1 MKGLKR
7 ITSIVLALAMFATG
21 IAISGPTTVKA
32 DTATDNWK
40 ANGIVSPKQDKL
52 IGAGYIDVKWD
63 NTLTDVSQYKVYVDG
78 DLKVTVSPTSDKTMS
93 TEFYTTQVSEHNV
106 YVVATLKNGTNV
118 QTANR
123 RFYVTKKGVCVNTK
137 DMGTAVD
144 PASMNVGWY
153 YNWDWKSFK
162 DMNFSNKKFD
172 DLEFV
177 PMIWGDSMT
186 ETREIFDNVKSK
198 GYKYLLA
205 YNEPDL
211 KWESNVR
218 PDVMQYRWNDCVNN
232 KGNVRLGS
240 PAVSVFPTWSND
252 WWTPFWNSMAADKK
266 NAMSFIAVHSYQKSY
281 DGAKSAL
288 QYLQA
293 IDECWE
299 TYHKPIWITEFA
311 FWKFSIND
319 AAGCAKVQEFMKIV
333 IKGLNERSYVERY
346 SWFCPNIEE
355 DAASS
360 SSIFNYKT
368 GELTTLGKIYAQIG
382 NPSGDN
388 AKTYGVGS
396 YISTN
401 TSPAACAVA
410 MPTTLYSAKAKKKAF
425 KYQIKA
431 VSRAAG
437 YQVQYGVKKNMK
449 GSKSKYVK
457 KLNGTIKIKFTKKQK
472 KQIKKKKL
480 KIITYYVRVR
490 AYKTLD
496 GKRLYC
502 AWSSKDKVKVKTR

>member
-78 DLKVTVSPTSDKTMS
+78 DLKATVSPSSDKTMS

-106 YVVATLKNGTNV
+106 YVVATLKNGSNV

-186 ETREIFDNVKSK
+186 ETSEIFDNVKSK

-346 SWFCPNIEE
+346 SWFCP
-355 DAASS
+355 
-360 SSIFNYKT
+360 
-368 GELTTLGKIYAQIG
+368 
-382 NPSGDN
+382 
-388 AKTYGVGS
+388 
-396 YISTN
+396 
-401 TSPAACAVA
+401 
-410 MPTTLYSAKAKKKAF
+410 
-425 KYQIKA
+425 KYRRRCSKLIK
-431 VSRAAG
+431 
-437 YQVQYGVKKNMK
+437 Y
-449 GSKSKYVK
+449 
-457 KLNGTIKIKFTKKQK
+457 L
-472 KQIKKKKL
+472 
-480 KIITYYVRVR
+480 
-490 AYKTLD
+490 
-496 GKRLYC
+496 
-502 AWSSKDKVKVKTR
+502 

>member
-1 MKGLKR
+1 MKGFKR
-7 ITSIVLALAMFATG
+7 ITSIVLALVMFVTG

-40 ANGIVSPKQDKL
+40 ANGIVSPKKDKL

-78 DLKVTVSPTSDKTMS
+78 DLKATVSPSSDKTMS

-106 YVVATLKNGTNV
+106 YVVATLKNGSNV

-186 ETREIFDNVKSK
+186 ETSEIFDNVKSK

-211 KWESNVR
+211 TWESNVR

-281 DGAKSAL
+281 DGAKSA
-288 QYLQA
+288 
-293 IDECWE
+293 
-299 TYHKPIWITEFA
+299 
-311 FWKFSIND
+311 
-319 AAGCAKVQEFMKIV
+319 KVQEFMKIV

-382 NPSGDN
+382 NPSGYN
-388 AKTYGVGS
+388 AKTYGVSS

-410 MPTTLYSAKAKKKAF
+410 MPTTLYIAKAKKKAF

-457 KLNGTIKIKFTKKQK
+457 KLSGTIKIKFTKKQK
-472 KQIKKKKL
+472 KQIKRKKL
-480 KIITYYVRVR
+480 KRITYYVRVR